1 MSKETAS
8 AKPSKRFA
16 PIGIIFGILGLLLF
30 AYFVRK
36 AGVTRILEGIGRL
49 GLGFLLV
56 ILISSIR
63 HSVRALAWTK
73 CFEPPY
79 RLRFRDAFAA
89 RLMGDAL
96 GNIVP
101 LASAAVS
108 EPSKAA
114 FVRHRVPLLV
124 GLPAIALENIFY
136 SLSVVLLIFSGSVA
150 LLLSFPLKTPLRY
163 ATISALIVTVCIVPL
178 GYLVLNRQWRFLSGS
193 LAFLGQKRIRS
204 GWIENTV
211 PRARIFEDRVYGF
224 YGRNTNRLLPIF
236 ALELIFHLAGIA
248 EIYTVLSF
256 ISDQAPT
263 LLMAFILESVNRVIN
278 VAFKFI
284 PLRLGVDEGGTEM
297 VSKVLGLT
305 SATGVTLAII
315 RKGRDLFWTSIGVV
329 LMLRKGLSLK
339 ALTKDT
345 EEAVAVIADPT

>member
-1 MSKETAS
+1 MSKETVR
-8 AKPSKRFA
+8 AKPGKRFA

-30 AYFVRK
+30 AYFVRR
-36 AGVTRILEGIGRL
+36 AGVTRILDGIGRL
-49 GLGFLLV
+49 GFGFFLI
-56 ILISSIR
+56 ILISSVR
-63 HSVRALAWTK
+63 HTVRSLAWTK

-79 RLRFRDAFAA
+79 QLRFRDAFAA

-114 FVRHRVPLLV
+114 FVRHRVPLLA

-136 SLSVVLLIFSGSVA
+136 SLSAVLLIFSGSAA

-163 ATISALIVTVCIVPL
+163 ATISALVVTACIVPI
-178 GYLVLNRQWRFLSGS
+178 GYLVIKKQWRFLSKG
-193 LAFLGQKRIRS
+193 LALLGKRRVRTTWVES
-204 GWIENTV
+204 GI

-224 YGRNTNRLLPIF
+224 YGRNKNRLLPIF
-236 ALELIFHLAGIA
+236 ALELVFHMAGIA
-248 EIYTVLSF
+248 EVYTVLSF
-256 ISDQAPT
+256 ISDQPPT

-297 VSKVLGLT
+297 VSTVLGLT
-305 SATGVTLAII
+305 KATGVTLAII
-315 RKGRDLFWTSIGVV
+315 RKGRDLFWTGVGV
-329 LMLRKGLSLK
+329 ILMVRRGLSLK
-339 ALTKDT
+339 ELAEKR
-345 EEAVAVIADPT
+345 EEAVAAIADPT